1 MIGLVVVVGSL
12 DEFAGRVTAISDL
25 IRAYG
30 LLVPDDLVGE
40 VRRPR

>member
-1 MIGLVVVVGSL
+1 MRGDV
-12 DEFAGRVTAISDL
+12 DL